1 MKISDPSLLTP
12 IYLKLAAD
20 MPWPE
25 RERMFYLLTQDGL
38 FTCRNHPFFR
48 SSVPSDGWPGELAAH
63 KPFLD
68 LSYPKV
74 SQRLFETVI
83 GFFAIVATRHDAEA
97 AALFVWNRSIN
108 EVEVVV
114 PEQRSFVSRSSYGR
128 SWPIE
133 VQYDLPTLEPHQFL
147 IGDIH
152 SHVDGEAYASHM
164 DKTDEAYR
172 PGLHVVVGRI
182 FDEPPQFHAEATVDG
197 MRFRLEGLAMVTEG
211 YDRRRKN
218 EVPPEWL
225 ERVSIHDWKPTK
237 YYSPSGASAGAGGSR
252 ATSGAD
258 YYDRGV
264 SGGKGPA

>member
-1 MKISDPSLLTP
+1 MKISDSSLLTP
-12 IYLKLAAD
+12 IYLKLASD

-25 RERMFYLLTQDGL
+25 RERMFYVLTQDGL
-38 FTCRNHPFFR
+38 FTCRNHAFFR
-48 SSVPSDGWPGELAAH
+48 SSVPSDGWPGELAPH

-68 LSYPKV
+68 LSYPKL

-97 AALFVWNRSIN
+97 AALFVWNRSTS

-114 PEQRSFVSRSSYGR
+114 PEQRSFVTRSSSGR

-133 VQYDLPTLEPHQFL
+133 VQYDLPTLEPNQFP

-152 SHVDGEAYASHM
+152 SHVDGAAYASHM

-197 MRFRLEGLAMVTEG
+197 MRFMLENLAMVTEG

-225 ERVSIHDWKPTK
+225 DRVSIHDWKSTK
-237 YYSPSGASAGAGGSR
+237 FHSQPGTGRGGSH
-252 ATSGAD
+252 ATQAPGD
-258 YYDRGV
+258 YDRGLT
-264 SGGKGPA
+264 GGKGPA